1 MDNIFA
7 GNITLKKGSIDVS
20 KYDFDIIASG
30 EKTYFVMWE
39 VDEDNL
45 TALVQFFTETFN
57 SDIESYD
64 LSISSVDQ
72 IDVLA
77 DKYTEGVYEVV
88 SFEWADISFD
98 TISERFELVDE
109 VCIVR
114 EAEDSKKYGNRIVKV
129 DFLY

>member
-7 GNITLKKGSIDVS
+7 GNITLKTGWLEVE

-45 TALVQFFTETFN
+45 TALVQYFT
-57 SDIESYD
+57 DIFKQEILFYD
-64 LSISSVDQ
+64 LSIATEDQ
-72 IDVLA
+72 IDIYA
-77 DKYTEGVYEVV
+77 DKYEDTVYELV
-88 SFEWADISFD
+88 SFEWADVTFE
-98 TISERFELVDE
+98 TITERFAEVDE
-109 VCIVR
+109 VCVVR
-114 EAEDSKKYGNRIVKV
+114 EAEESKRYGNRIIKV

>member
-114 EAEDSKKYGNRIVKV
+114 EAEQSEKYGNRIVKV